1 MQTKKTIA
9 ITLIL
14 IQIIILQPIS
24 TYAFLGLPSNPLSGG
39 GGSGTSGKIRS
50 GINDFLE
57 KDLNINVKDG
67 LRPLTESINTIDR
80 KGEMPEVS
88 LRFSSQSPK
97 EGEKITVSADVT
109 GVKNPNDA
117 YYVWYLKRKGDSY
130 DDIDKLHR
138 QAVSAQAALYYDPE
152 TLNQKFNQ
160 GIVASKGDDYDGYKP
175 KMGGDNGIL
184 RGATSKSGSSL
195 LQQHET
201 ATGNIKDAHQGIID
215 SLPGFG
221 IFDVLAP
228 GTSQIMDAQ
237 NQVRDSLLNSTGT
250 KANDTKSA
258 SGNRDYCYIY
268 NSKTGKQYELGD
280 AHDDSAMG
288 CPTGYIAKCMQENND
303 LMCPVAVPGMT
314 GTSTASSSGGGNTS
328 SSSTSTTI
336 AGGNGDRFSYLTRC
350 LDTEIKPTCDVNTGK
365 LHCSQA
371 DKGNVFQADK
381 AYSCDGTSCSSY
393 KTDGHCCEVF
403 DTIEKCK
410 ADKDTK
416 ICTMGSQMMAVS
428 YSYDQP
434 ITTPTPYCVKQDQ
447 KTGEI
452 WKDPNVT
459 GCTSTKSIRSDESM
473 PDPLVYYQSGAGC
486 SPAEG
491 AGDCP
496 ADCTATINGTT
507 SSNCSAIAN
516 GDRPHFRFSSPGPSY
531 CAPGSTCNVTV
542 DCFGVST
549 DYSFTGPAD
558 AACPTNP
565 GLPGRYDEGEFVW
578 KGKSE
583 SDCKLAIIGKSQGLK
598 SVTDVVKEPE
608 KACTLST
615 PKDSGC
621 TEKQHLF
628 PEELNLGFFPASIEA
643 QYGTNPIDAQTTPLA
658 INDGALAVG
667 LGVKNFEWKYKAGD
681 EIAVVV
687 EGMGLGM
694 TKHEDATYQTVF
706 AVPKE
711 GCQKAIENASKES
724 YEETAKK
731 KVVTIEVAEMNPRD
745 CVTAEIFQKPGTS
758 QFDALNVNVN
768 HASPSA
774 QNTSVASGLSQPMQ
788 ITAHA
793 NGVKGGGISNSE
805 HLYYEWSIVCGGKTI
820 DLSKMEG
827 LSKTEGMNL
836 PSLNLTANFP
846 QECVDAGEV
855 IVKTKINEPR
865 AGGGSNFGQSE
876 TKIKIYDVKDSPLK
890 TFKTEIVED
899 TKFQKT
905 ATAVCDV
912 GIDKTLCRV
921 MNNEV
926 IAIAATKD
934 DGTIYDGT
942 MLSWTVDGKA
952 YNCDS
957 SISPDCNDRTNSGT
971 IIIPMTGS
979 DGDLVTVTASINDVT
994 GDKNNT
1000 QVLSRVFRVTDSQ
1013 ISITP
1018 VSGAVVKE
1026 LGSYEDLNG
1035 KKFTKQSTTTL
1046 QTIKGTSITLKAV
1059 LYPEFLNKGDEK
1071 YTWTIDGKDYA
1082 NTNPITFVADKDVS
1096 VGVSSG
1102 FELSS
1107 AERWAH
1113 NQAFGSGLADTQ
1125 KETLSKTIQI
1135 ELSDSVKL
1143 TKLQNGFF
1151 ATVAH
1156 NTPQYLL
1163 FILKMTLMMGI
1174 MLFIPSLI
1182 LGFKR

>member
-452 WKDPNVT
+452 WKDPNVNGCGLYSADGKYPGPTEGRVAGTNPSFDFFQPDGTPYNAPFT
-459 GCTSTKSIRSDESM
+459 GIILCPDSPNLLTCDNNFKYHGMDGAKPVFERPLGQGVGASM
-473 PDPLVYYQSGAGC
+473 TITCQDDVGVTWTYDISNDNTVQFAGC
-486 SPAEG
+486 PDAKPISRG
-491 AGDCP
+491 
-496 ADCTATINGTT
+496 
-507 SSNCSAIAN
+507 
-516 GDRPHFRFSSPGPSY
+516 
-531 CAPGSTCNVTV
+531 
-542 DCFGVST
+542 CFI
-549 DYSFTGPAD
+549 DKD
-558 AACPTNP
+558 KKI
-565 GLPGRYDEGEFVW
+565 LD
-578 KGKSE
+578 
-583 SDCKLAIIGKSQGLK
+583 LL
-598 SVTDVVKEPE
+598 EPE

-1096 VGVSSG
+1096 VGVKS
-1102 FELSS
+1102 EQALKREDRKALSD
-1107 AERWAH
+1107 
-1113 NQAFGSGLADTQ
+1113 AFGIIQSQTT

-1182 LGFKR
+1182 LGFKRT